1 MAKQGTIF
9 VCDHCGYQSAKWLGQ
24 CPECGEWG
32 TLKKLIVNSEKLKVG
47 RSGRLSRSDR
57 SIESVQFLRLS
68 QIKGKTA
75 GRIKTGISELDRV
88 LGGGIVP
95 GSVVLF
101 AGEPGIGKSTLLTQV
116 ALALATDHQ
125 PARQSLRPQ
134 ALAGG
139 PAHQA
144 EASAQALAGR
154 PAHQDCEAV
163 GGPSTINHQPLTI
176 IYICGEES
184 PEQVRLRTDR
194 ISASLR
200 GEKKVS
206 SIKNLF
212 FLPETDTDLIVEK
225 VLSLISD
232 QTNPSDQSNS
242 SNQSDPSDRT
252 NFLLIVDS
260 IQTLYTTDLPG
271 TAGSISQVRESTQ
284 RLIELAKTKQIPV
297 FLVGHVTKKGVLAGP
312 KTIEHA
318 VDTVLYFEGER
329 SADLRLLRS
338 VKNRFGPT
346 DEVGVF
352 QMTDAGLKEVTD
364 PTNLLNSETLPA
376 QAGRNQKPNPGSAY
390 SLVFEGTRPML
401 VEIQALVTKS
411 FAPLPKRVI
420 NGLDRRR
427 SEMLIAV
434 LQKYLKIPLW
444 QYDVFLNVAGGFK
457 VFEPAADLAVCAALY
472 SSYKSKPLPIKSVFV
487 GEVSLLGEVNPVS
500 REERRQKQARALGLK
515 DFYSAQNLSAIS
527 QLRSLFSRS

>member
-1 MAKQGTIF
+1 MTKSTTVY
-9 VCDHCGYQSAKWLGQ
+9 VCDNCGYHSAKWLGQ

-32 TLKKLIVNSEKLKVG
+32 SLRQLRIKSEELRIKKG
-47 RSGRLSRSDR
+47 RSLQSLR
-57 SIESVQFLRLS
+57 SIQSVRLLRLN
-68 QIKGKTA
+68 QIKPRSVK
-75 GRIKTGISELDRV
+75 RIKTGIGELDRV

-116 ALALATDHQ
+116 AL
-125 PARQSLRPQ
+125 SL
-134 ALAGG
+134 G
-139 PAHQA
+139 
-144 EASAQALAGR
+144 SAR
-154 PAHQDCEAV
+154 PAGE
-163 GGPSTINHQPLTI
+163 PPTT

-184 PEQVRLRTDR
+184 PEQVRLRLTRLLSDQ
-194 ISASLR
+194 SDQSNNSDL
-200 GEKKVS
+200 
-206 SIKNLF
+206 L
-212 FLPETDTDLIVEK
+212 FLPETDIDLI
-225 VLSLISD
+225 ID
-232 QTNPSDQSNS
+232 QIANCKLQMVK
-242 SNQSDPSDRT
+242 
-252 NFLLIVDS
+252 LLIIDS

-271 TAGSISQVRESTQ
+271 TAGSITQVRECTQ
-284 RLIELAKTKQIPV
+284 RLIQLAKTKQMAI

-352 QMTDAGLKEVTD
+352 QMTDAGLKEVIN
-364 PTNLLNSETLPA
+364 PEILLNSRPL
-376 QAGRNQKPNPGSAY
+376 NSKPPSGSAY
-390 SLVFEGTRPML
+390 TVVFEGTRPMV

-444 QYDVFLNVAGGFK
+444 EYDVFLNVAGGFR
-457 VFEPAADLAVCAALY
+457 VTEPAADLAVCAALY
-472 SSYKSKPLPIKSVFV
+472 SSYKNEALSVKAVFV
-487 GEVSLLGEVNPVS
+487 GEVSLLGQVNPVS
-500 REERRQKQARALGLK
+500 REDKRQKQAQALGLT
-515 DFYSAQNLSAIS
+515 DFYSDRNITSIT
-527 QLRSLFSRS
+527 QLKALFNSI